1 MCGLLGSSK
10 RLPTAAEP
18 ALRPMGAVPRGAE
31 DTCHPPE
38 LFVAHHAAPG
48 PAAGLAACSLR
59 RPLPRAALPRGRGGD
74 SVPRGSSAAS
84 PRPAARPPT
93 RLDVPCSLLR
103 AYLSSKKKKSGR
115 GKTASVAGCLPC
127 PQQRGPAAAPLAGAA
142 LSSPQS
148 GAGSQE
154 AFHWGESQPSAAGKG
169 CSWDV
174 FACSTALSLSV
185 AECKTPWK
193 ICWPL
198 VLNSLVITA
207 QATTNSNPWFLLKRT
222 CISSFPAA

>member
-31 DTCHPPE
+31 DTCLPPE

-93 RLDVPCSLLR
+93 RLDVPRGLLC
-103 AYLSSKKKKSGR
+103 AYLSSEKKKAEGEKQLLWQVACPVPSSAAQLQPRLLGQRSAVPRAVLAAGRLFAGAKASLLQQGR
-115 GKTASVAGCLPC
+115 GVHGMCLH
-127 PQQRGPAAAPLAGAA
+127 A
-142 LSSPQS
+142 
-148 GAGSQE
+148 
-154 AFHWGESQPSAAGKG
+154 QP
-169 CSWDV
+169 
-174 FACSTALSLSV
+174 LSV
-185 AECKTPWK
+185 
-193 ICWPL
+193 
-198 VLNSLVITA
+198 
-207 QATTNSNPWFLLKRT
+207 
-222 CISSFPAA
+222 

>member
-38 LFVAHHAAPG
+38 LFVAHYAAPG
-48 PAAGLAACSLR
+48 PAAGLAACSPR

-93 RLDVPCSLLR
+93 RLDVPRGLLR
-103 AYLSSKKKKSGR
+103 AYLSSKKKSGR
-115 GKTASVAGCLPC
+115 GKIAAVAGCLPR
-127 PQQRGPAAAPLAGAA
+127 PQQCGPAAAP
-142 LSSPQS
+142 
-148 GAGSQE
+148 E
-154 AFHWGESQPSAAGKG
+154 RCWQPGG
-169 CSWDV
+169 
-174 FACSTALSLSV
+174 
-185 AECKTPWK
+185 
-193 ICWPL
+193 
-198 VLNSLVITA
+198 
-207 QATTNSNPWFLLKRT
+207 FLLGRK
-222 CISSFPAA
+222 PAFCSKEGVFMGCVCMLNRSQSERCRMQNTLENLLAFGT

>member
-38 LFVAHHAAPG
+38 LFVAHYAAPG
-48 PAAGLAACSLR
+48 PAAGLAACSPR

-93 RLDVPCSLLR
+93 RLDVPRGLLR
-103 AYLSSKKKKSGR
+103 AYLSSKKKKRKGKNSCCGRLPAPSPAVRPGCSPRAVLAARRLFAGAKASLLQQGR
-115 GKTASVAGCLPC
+115 GVHGMCLH
-127 PQQRGPAAAPLAGAA
+127 A
-142 LSSPQS
+142 
-148 GAGSQE
+148 
-154 AFHWGESQPSAAGKG
+154 QP
-169 CSWDV
+169 
-174 FACSTALSLSV
+174 LSV
-185 AECKTPWK
+185 
-193 ICWPL
+193 
-198 VLNSLVITA
+198 
-207 QATTNSNPWFLLKRT
+207 
-222 CISSFPAA
+222 

>member
-10 RLPTAAEP
+10 RLPTAVEP

-31 DTCHPPE
+31 DTCLPPE

-93 RLDVPCSLLR
+93 RLDVPRSLLR
-103 AYLSSKKKKSGR
+103 AYLSSKKKKKRKGKNSCCGR
-115 GKTASVAGCLPC
+115 LPALS
-127 PQQRGPAAAPLAGAA
+127 PAARPSCSPACWGSAQQSPERCWQPGGFSLGRKPAFCSKEGVFMGCVCMLNRSQSERCRMQNTLENLLAFG
-142 LSSPQS
+142 
-148 GAGSQE
+148 
-154 AFHWGESQPSAAGKG
+154 
-169 CSWDV
+169 
-174 FACSTALSLSV
+174 T
-185 AECKTPWK
+185 
-193 ICWPL
+193 
-198 VLNSLVITA
+198 
-207 QATTNSNPWFLLKRT
+207 
-222 CISSFPAA
+222 